1 LVQSENF
8 VFTIS
13 KDQHLKAFDS
23 NFNNEFFS
31 LKNPNKVCYS
41 AIFWDE
47 NVLFLGDE
55 LGFVGVL
62 NVYMDKPFVWKQ
74 LSD

>member
-1 LVQSENF
+1 MQSENF

-41 AIFWDE
+41 SVFWDE
-47 NVLFLGDE
+47 NVLYIADE

-62 NVYMDKPFVWKQ
+62 NVYMENPFVWKK
-74 LSD
+74 LTD